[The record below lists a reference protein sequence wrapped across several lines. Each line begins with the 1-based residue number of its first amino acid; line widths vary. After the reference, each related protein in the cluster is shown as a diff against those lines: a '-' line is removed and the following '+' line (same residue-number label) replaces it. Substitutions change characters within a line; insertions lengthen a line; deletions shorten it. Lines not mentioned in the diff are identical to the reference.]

1 MSAMT
6 DVAFTDA
13 VKAAQEK
20 YGARD
25 DARAYEE
32 QGRPAEMTDDLAR
45 FIATRDSAYLAT
57 ASADGRPYIQH
68 RGGMPGFLRVL
79 DGRTLGFAD
88 YPGNKQLITTGNL
101 TENDRAFLFLM
112 DYPNRQRVKLWG
124 RAEIVEDT
132 DFITQVKSDGLPF
145 EVTRAIRFTVEAWD
159 LNCRQF
165 IKPRYTEAD
174 IKQATDKLS
183 ARIAELEAE
192 VERLRAKADIA

>member
-1 MSAMT
+1 MT

-20 YGARD
+20 YGARE
-25 DARAYEE
+25 DARAYERH
-32 QGRPAEMTDDLAR
+32 GRPAAMADDLVR

-79 DGRTLGFAD
+79 DGTTLGFAD

-101 TENDRAFLFLM
+101 SENDRAFLFMM
-112 DYPNRQRVKLWG
+112 DYANQQRVKLWG
-124 RAEIVEDT
+124 RAEVVEDE
-132 DFITQVKSDGLPF
+132 DFIAQVASDNLPF

-165 IKPRYTEAD
+165 IKPRFTEED
-174 IKQATDKLS
+174 VRQATGKLT

-192 VERLRAKADIA
+192 VERLRATANSA

>member
-6 DVAFTDA
+6 DVAFTNA
-13 VKAAQEK
+13 VKAAQQK

-25 DARAYEE
+25 DARAYEAH
-32 QGRPAEMTDDLAR
+32 GRPAEMTDDLVQ

-79 DGRTLGFAD
+79 DGSTLGFAD
-88 YPGNKQLITTGNL
+88 YPGNKQLISTGNL
-101 TENDRAFLFLM
+101 TENDRAFLFMM
-112 DYPNRQRVKLWG
+112 DYANQQRVKLWG
-124 RAEIVEDT
+124 RAEIVEDA
-132 DFITQVKSDGLPF
+132 DFIARVASENLPF
-145 EVTRAIRFTVEAWD
+145 EVTRAVRFTVEAWD

-165 IKPRYTEAD
+165 IKPRFTEED
-174 IKQATDKLS
+174 VRQVTGKLT

-192 VERLRAKADIA
+192 VERLRAKAQGD